1 MPRSITRYVVMLGVL
16 VAAVSVATP
25 MAFGVQL
32 RIAGLAQAAAG
43 AAMLVCCSALALN
56 GSRPVA
62 MPGRRVIP
70 AVLATSAANAITPA
84 GVGGTLLIMRIH
96 RRSGLTAEQ
105 ATAAAALRTGVGA
118 ATAAAVTAVV
128 AATVGFNAM
137 PSGHLGLI
145 VGSIALVALGV
156 VAIAM
161 PITRRRTITAV
172 VRTAAAVWDVVRRP
186 KCCAALVVG
195 CLGVTLAQLLTL
207 QGAVHAVGGHI
218 PWVELLVALM
228 GSAAARSALP
238 MPGGVGPV
246 EAALVAGLTAVGM
259 SWEAAASAVAVYRT
273 AGHWLPVLAGAL
285 SIRELRRR
293 QLL

>member
-1 MPRSITRYVVMLGVL
+1 M
-16 VAAVSVATP
+16 
-25 MAFGVQL
+25 
-32 RIAGLAQAAAG
+32 
-43 AAMLVCCSALALN
+43 
-56 GSRPVA
+56 
-62 MPGRRVIP
+62 
-70 AVLATSAANAITPA
+70 ATSAANAITPA